1 MWAEWQQWVDFWLN
15 FVNWVWE
22 KRIFKMGG
30 WSNWRKK
37 ALFQVLPQC
46 SYVPSGTAASYE
58 FKYMYYDAILCV
70 AWKEQKWWSDDQ
82 MDGRKLLIS
91 ACFLN
96 FSFDTGSLLRYSYDF
111 NSMCYDAMLCVGWK
125 EEKVGRWSNQK
136 KPDFFMCFL
145 NVLTHV
151 HIWVQIRCTMIC
163 CVWVERK
170 KRMWAD
176 NGRNEAISFSAI
188 PQFLFL

>member
-1 MWAEWQQWVDFWLN
+1 MVLCVGWMAAVGGFLAQLCKFKLN
-15 FVNWVWE
+15 PVWE

-136 KPDFFMCFL
+136 KLDFFMCFL
-145 NVLTHV
+145 NVLTQELHIYI
-151 HIWVQIRCTMIC
+151 HIWKCSYMSSNSMYYDML
-163 CVWVERK
+163 CVSWKEEKDV
-170 KRMWAD
+170 
-176 NGRNEAISFSAI
+176 GR
-188 PQFLFL
+188 